1 MYDLIS
7 IGNVSID
14 VYYKG
19 KSLTHNGERFQL
31 AIGGKYFCEFFSI
44 EVGGGGAN
52 VAIGLANFGYN
63 VALLSRICDNFFTK
77 IVLDRLKEKK
87 VSTEYCAIE
96 KNYFNI
102 STVLL
107 SETGEKTII
116 NYRTQENGFLNNP
129 EHIKQLMNTKAVYMG
144 NLADVEL
151 SIREK
156 ALKLL
161 KDKGIMTIV
170 NLGVKDCRQPT
181 EEIIKLLE
189 NVEILIINAHEF
201 ADVVKQLYKDI
212 DFKKNLIQ
220 KYPFLKNKIVILTDG
235 EKGSYGYTNEKVY
248 FQEPVK
254 VNKIVDATGAGD
266 GYTAGFIAE
275 YLKSKDISKAM
286 ANGAQYAVKI
296 LTKIGAN

>member
-1 MYDLIS
+1 
-7 IGNVSID
+7 
-14 VYYKG
+14 
-19 KSLTHNGERFQL
+19 
-31 AIGGKYFCEFFSI
+31 
-44 EVGGGGAN
+44 
-52 VAIGLANFGYN
+52 
-63 VALLSRICDNFFTK
+63 
-77 IVLDRLKEKK
+77 
-87 VSTEYCAIE
+87 
-96 KNYFNI
+96 
-102 STVLL
+102 
-107 SETGEKTII
+107 
-116 NYRTQENGFLNNP
+116 
-129 EHIKQLMNTKAVYMG
+129 
-144 NLADVEL
+144 
-151 SIREK
+151 
-156 ALKLL
+156 
-161 KDKGIMTIV
+161 MTIV

>member
-7 IGNVSID
+7 VGNVSID

-31 AIGGKYFCEFFSI
+31 AIGGKYFCDFFSI

-52 VAIGLANFGYN
+52 VAIGLANFGYK
-63 VALLSRICDNFFTK
+63 VALLGRICDNFFTK
-77 IVLDRLKEKK
+77 TVLDRLKNKK
-87 VSTEYCAIE
+87 VSTEYCLVE

-107 SETGEKTII
+107 SETGEKTIV
-116 NYRTQENGFLNNP
+116 NYRTQEKGFLNNSK
-129 EHIKQLMNTKAVYMG
+129 HIKQLMNTKAVYMG

-151 SIREK
+151 ADREK
-156 ALKLL
+156 VLKLL
-161 KDKGIMTIV
+161 KEKKVTTIV

-181 EEIIKLLE
+181 EEIVKLLE
-189 NVEILIINAHEF
+189 NVGVLILNAHEF
-201 ADVVKQLYKDI
+201 ADVVKKLYKDM

-220 KYPFLKNKIVILTDG
+220 EYSFLKNKVVILTDG
-235 EKGSYGYTNEKVY
+235 ENGSYGYTNEKVY
-248 FQEPVK
+248 FQEPRK
-254 VNKIVDATGAGD
+254 VDKIVDATGAGD
-266 GYTAGFIAE
+266 AYTAGFIAE
-275 YLKSKDISKAM
+275 YLKSKDIAKAM
-286 ANGAQYAVKI
+286 ANGAHYAVRI